1 MMADTHTLV
10 ETAQTIAA
18 EIAPRGPEI
27 EALRR
32 LPTDIAT
39 RLGEAGFYRMYVSES
54 AGGLEVPPSIAAQ
67 VVEAVAEGDA
77 ASAWVTFIGATT
89 GLAFGRLT
97 DDATRELL
105 ANPANLVSG
114 VFAALGTATKVAGG
128 FRVNGTWQWGSGSGN
143 AQWVGG
149 GCVLVEDGQPLT
161 NSAGLPRNHMLF
173 FPAADVISLDTWHV
187 SGLSGTGSTAF
198 QVKDLF
204 VPEHRA
210 AGYQVKSP
218 PDRPLFRFPGFSPLA
233 QGVAA
238 VGLGIARASITE
250 LVKVAG
256 EKKRGG
262 SSSPLAEKSYVQME
276 VARAEARL
284 RSARAFFYGAIDAGW
299 EAAQVGGPV
308 AIHHSRDMRLATWH
322 AMQES
327 AAVVDMMYNLA
338 GGNSIYDISP
348 LQRQFRDVHVATQHF
363 MVSPSIAETAGRL
376 FLGLPTITAG
386 F

>member
-1 MMADTHTLV
+1 MMADTQNVV
-10 ETAQTIAA
+10 ETARTIAA
-18 EIAPRGPEI
+18 EIAPRGAEI

-32 LPTDIAT
+32 LPGDIAM

-67 VVEAVAEGDA
+67 VIEAVAEGDA

-114 VFAALGTATKVAGG
+114 VFAALGTAPQVAGG
-128 FRVNGTWQWGSGSGN
+128 FRVTGTWQWGSGSGN

-187 SGLSGTGSTAF
+187 AGLSGTGSTAF

-210 AGYQVKSP
+210 AGYQVRSP

-233 QGVAA
+233 QGVGA
-238 VGLGIARASITE
+238 VGLGIARASISE
-250 LVKVAG
+250 LMTVAG

-262 SSSPLAEKSYVQME
+262 SSTPLAEKPYVQME
-276 VARAEARL
+276 IARAEARL
-284 RSARAFFYGAIDAGW
+284 RSARAFFYDAIDAGW
-299 EAAQVGGPV
+299 EAANAGGPV

-338 GGNSIYDISP
+338 GGSSIYDISP

-363 MVSPSIAETAGRL
+363 MVSPMIAETAGRL
-376 FLGLPTITAG
+376 YLGLPTMTAG

>member
-1 MMADTHTLV
+1 MMADTQNVV
-10 ETAQTIAA
+10 ETARTIAA
-18 EIAPRGPEI
+18 EIAPRGAEI

-32 LPTDIAT
+32 LPGDIAM

-67 VVEAVAEGDA
+67 VIEAVAEGDA

-128 FRVNGTWQWGSGSGN
+128 FRVTGTWQWGSGSGN

-187 SGLSGTGSTAF
+187 AGLSGTGSTAF

-210 AGYQVKSP
+210 AGYQVRSP

-233 QGVAA
+233 QGVGA
-238 VGLGIARASITE
+238 VGLGIARASISE
-250 LVKVAG
+250 LMTVAG

-262 SSSPLAEKSYVQME
+262 SSTPLAEKPYVQME
-276 VARAEARL
+276 IARAEARL
-284 RSARAFFYGAIDAGW
+284 RSARAFFYDAIDAGW
-299 EAAQVGGPV
+299 EAANAGGPV

-338 GGNSIYDISP
+338 GGSSIYDISP
-348 LQRQFRDVHVATQHF
+348 LQRQFREVHVATQHF
-363 MVSPSIAETAGRL
+363 MVSPMIAETAGRL
-376 FLGLPTITAG
+376 YLGLPTMTAG